1 MALKQQPTPPTP
13 PQTSER
19 IPSPSEIASK
29 AADGALNLST
39 PPSTPITPPN
49 SPVKFEEGE
58 LNQLATLQNK
68 TNQVVNAFGQ
78 LKISELRLENQLEKL
93 KNELDSLRK
102 EETDLANTLTK
113 KYGKGTLNAE
123 TGEFTPSK

>member
-29 AADGALNLST
+29 VAET

-58 LNQLATLQNK
+58 LKELSTLQAK

-78 LKISELRLENQLEKL
+78 LKISELRLEKQLEVL

-102 EETDLANTLTK
+102 EETDLANTLTQ

>member
-1 MALKQQPTPPTP
+1 MALKNTPQPIK

-19 IPSPSEIASK
+19 IPSPSEIASQ
-29 AADGALNLST
+29 AAETPQPTST
-39 PPSTPITPPN
+39 IPPN
-49 SPVKFEEGE
+49 KDNVKFEEEE

-78 LKISELRLENQLEKL
+78 LKIAELRLENQLENL

-102 EETDLANTLTK
+102 EETNLADTLTK